1 MDLFEINLTFNE
13 LTFLRSALDPIS
25 IQGKDARFVASLQ
38 IKLEH
43 EIEEVKRMAA
53 DRLSRVRASLQNGSK
68 EKLLT
73 KQEQSKTPPS
83 PKS

>member
-38 IKLEH
+38 MKLEH
-43 EIEEVKRMAA
+43 EIEEVKRMFQEAETQKMI
-53 DRLSRVRASLQNGSK
+53 DLQEAIEEDQK
-68 EKLLT
+68 PIK
-73 KQEQSKTPPS
+73 KHIK
-83 PKS
+83 

>member
-25 IQGKDARFVASLQ
+25 IQGRDARFVASLQ

-43 EIEEVKRMAA
+43 EIEEVKRMFQEAETKKMI
-53 DRLSRVRASLQNGSK
+53 DLQEAIEEDQKPNK
-68 EKLLT
+68 RPIK
-73 KQEQSKTPPS
+73 
-83 PKS
+83 

>member
-43 EIEEVKRMAA
+43 EIEEVKRMFQEAETKKMI
-53 DRLSRVRASLQNGSK
+53 DLQEAIEEDQKPNK
-68 EKLLT
+68 RPIK
-73 KQEQSKTPPS
+73 
-83 PKS
+83 